1 MTALDSNHA
10 EDHPLSKEEVSPT
23 HDTATRGSYSQSSY
37 KSAAPQEPSQIAST
51 SYIHPAPSVSTDK
64 SLVDSAQ
71 IVSEITWDDVSLSTH
86 SYGESIGSSLVQSHA
101 SRPRKSIPRKGH
113 TKSRRGCYNC
123 KRRRIKC
130 NERHPECNHCIKAGL
145 QCGYPAN
152 IIRSTKESL
161 NTVAQS
167 SRSQHALS
175 LAEPIDVRGPIPKS
189 GSQHTRSEPI
199 SRAQTAIFNG
209 DGPEQNST
217 GQDVNLVG
225 CLGSRQD
232 GEHMSSPKDGA
243 TAEFAPNRRTA
254 EGDSDASRG
263 LTTGSLGQELE
274 LKDPEYKDLVLSAP
288 YFDQSDLPAS
298 VIGTE
303 AIRHGS
309 EGAKSPIVRSHC
321 STYGSY
327 SALNASQPGLER
339 LYDWMGTFGVRGRG
353 NSSQSTRT
361 SHPTPNEYADA
372 SSSATLGL
380 NQLKRSLKS
389 SSNDNDGRKRHKRRA
404 RVMVEH
410 GDVAAEKYAC
420 PFPKNN
426 PRQHTR
432 CWNFAFDKERFPDLK

>member
-1 MTALDSNHA
+1 MTALDSNHN
-10 EDHPLSKEEVSPT
+10 EDHPVGEEEVSPT
-23 HDTATRGSYSQSSY
+23 HDTATRGSYTQSSF
-37 KSAAPQEPSQIAST
+37 KSTAPQEPISST
-51 SYIHPAPSVSTDK
+51 SHTRPAPSFSTDK
-64 SLVDSAQ
+64 SLVESAQ
-71 IVSEITWDDVSLSTH
+71 IVSEITWDDVSLSTRG
-86 SYGESIGSSLVQSHA
+86 YGEGGSSLVESHA
-101 SRPRKSIPRKGH
+101 PRPRKPIPRKGH
-113 TKSRRGCYNC
+113 TKSRRGCFNC

-130 NERHPECNHCIKAGL
+130 NESHPECNHCIKAGL
-145 QCGYPAN
+145 HCDYPVN

-161 NTVAQS
+161 NTAAHS
-167 SRSQHALS
+167 SLS
-175 LAEPIDVRGPIPKS
+175 PHVLPLAEPIDGRRPTPESGP
-189 GSQHTRSEPI
+189 QHTRSEPI

-225 CLGSRQD
+225 RLRSRQD
-232 GEHMSSPKDGA
+232 GEHMSSRKDGA
-243 TAEFAPNRRTA
+243 TTEFAPNRRTA
-254 EGDSDASRG
+254 EGDSDVSGG
-263 LTTGSLGQELE
+263 LATEPLGQELE
-274 LKDPEYKDLVLSAP
+274 LRDPEYMDLVLSAP

-298 VIGTE
+298 VVGTK
-303 AIRHGS
+303 AIRHDSG
-309 EGAKSPIVRSHC
+309 GAKSPIVRSHC
-321 STYGSY
+321 STDDIY

-372 SSSATLGL
+372 SSSVTLGL
-380 NQLKRSLKS
+380 NELKRSLKS
-389 SSNDNDGRKRHKRRA
+389 SSNDNDGRKRQKRRG
-404 RVMVEH
+404 RVLLEH